1 MRYPYP
7 HLGASKGYSM
17 SQSKRRNEEDFQGQN
32 FKENC
37 ILLLI
42 NTENF
47 SDWLDGRGA
56 QILNPSGATLFF
68 ALNILNEYIRI
79 FAFFSA

>member
-1 MRYPYP
+1 
-7 HLGASKGYSM
+7 M

-32 FKENC
+32 FKGNY

-42 NTENF
+42 NTENV
-47 SDWLDGRGA
+47 SDWLDGRRA
-56 QILNPSGATLFF
+56 QILNPPGATLFF